1 MKNARVLMIVL
12 VLALAGLISCGK
24 RDAAPGDTVKKMVE
38 KMEKGDLSVS
48 KLLAKDLAALLGDE
62 KLKAAVEEQ
71 SAEMKEK
78 GGVTSVTID
87 EEVIEGDTAK
97 VKYTIAYGNGD
108 TESEK
113 ADLVKEEG
121 DWKIAASK

>member
-1 MKNARVLMIVL
+1 MKQARVMTIVL
-12 VLALAGLISCGK
+12 AIVMAGLVSCGK
-24 RDAAPGDTVKKMVE
+24 KDAAPGDTVKRMVE

-62 KLKAAVEEQ
+62 KLKAAVEEE
-71 SAEMKEK
+71 SNKMKEK

-97 VKYTIAYGNGD
+97 VNYTIAYGNGD

-113 ADLVKEEG
+113 ADLVKEDG
-121 DWKIAASK
+121 DWKITASK